1 VKRFLQIDH
10 DLGSVGKR
18 QSDHSSGPLV
28 INIGI
33 RGLIDVIAATLYRK
47 QELLRKIHEF
57 KISHYNLHMLK
68 AAQILVSALV
78 LAGSAAAL
86 VGCGQRG
93 PLYLPSSPEAQKR
106 ATLPQT
112 LNPASSEPREK
123 TK

>member
-47 QELLRKIHEF
+47 QKLLRKIHEF
-57 KISHYNLHMLK
+57 KIST
-68 AAQILVSALV
+68 
-78 LAGSAAAL
+78 
-86 VGCGQRG
+86 
-93 PLYLPSSPEAQKR
+93 PEAQKR
-106 ATLPQT
+106 ATLPET